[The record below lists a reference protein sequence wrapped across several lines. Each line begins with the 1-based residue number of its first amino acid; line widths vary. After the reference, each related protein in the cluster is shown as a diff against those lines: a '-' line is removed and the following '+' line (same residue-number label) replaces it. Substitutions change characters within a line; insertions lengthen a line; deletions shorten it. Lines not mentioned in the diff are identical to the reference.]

1 MLSSGSMPSLRP
13 DSPIRLFLLIAGEDH
28 PKACTGRRL
37 IQRGLVEER
46 QRVTTRPPAPMLL
59 DPRAEKPLAPV
70 DRLLAQ
76 KTGVM
81 GVDCSWNRFA
91 ERGGYPPIVGG
102 GPNSSIVPRRLPWL
116 IAANPQH
123 YGRFGE
129 LNTVEALSATLFILG
144 EPQRA
149 ERLLDGFRGGPE
161 FLELNGERLRSY
173 ALQEDRP
180 GVEAAERS
188 FFGG

>member
-1 MLSSGSMPSLRP
+1 M
-13 DSPIRLFLLIAGEDH
+13 I
-28 PKACTGRRL
+28 
-37 IQRGLVEER
+37 
-46 QRVTTRPPAPMLL
+46 
-59 DPRAEKPLAPV
+59 
-70 DRLLAQ
+70 
-76 KTGVM
+76 

-91 ERGGYPPIVGG
+91 ERGGYLPIVGG

-161 FLELNGERLRSY
+161 FLELNGERLRSSHSRQRGS
-173 ALQEDRP
+173 A
-180 GVEAAERS
+180 GIEAAERS
-188 FFGG
+188 FFGDDAVVATSGQGIVAPLRLDMFEEYVLRGAQRMVEWEASEEDAAKMFVPPAWCVG